1 MNVFFCKCLL
11 GKVFKKVQV
20 AVSVA
25 VSLGEK
31 GADSHYGNQD
41 AGNKEQ
47 NQTYTTVFWM
57 LLLFL
62 FLFQ

>member
-47 NQTYTTVFWM
+47 NQTYTTVF
-57 LLLFL
+57 
-62 FLFQ
+62 